1 MLYKEYKDLDGRKEW
16 LEDMEEKLK
25 AGVKNGIERGFIK
38 KESIVVLLSGWVP
51 GPEHI
56 NTIRITTVRN
66 INASHMY
73 GIFSLFI
80 PTLVSPSISTRLR
93 MLFVI
98 RIRKL
103 RLLCIYAICM

>member
-1 MLYKEYKDLDGRKEW
+1 MVYKEYKDLDGREEW
-16 LEDMEEKLK
+16 LEDMEERLK
-25 AGVKNGIERGFIK
+25 AGVEHGIERGFIK
-38 KESIVVLLSGWVP
+38 EKSIVVLLSGWIP

-56 NTIRITTVRN
+56 NTIRITTVCS

-93 MLFVI
+93 MLFVM
-98 RIRKL
+98 RIREL